1 MDIINICIL
10 ILNYYVCIYIAYKL
24 NKWTIKIGL
33 NTSLTIA
40 ALSIIFNYI
49 IKIPFFNTIKIV
61 FSTINLYLILKIS
74 FRKNIFTTLKTFFFI
89 ILIMFIS
96 EMLVTAVSINI
107 LYIDFAKLYNDNI
120 VHIVSNIV
128 VYVTSILISGLAI
141 KIIKYTNLNYYN
153 IKYRNNLFN
162 IFFMISIISMLI
174 LNYFMLYENLSTKV
188 FYITFAIS
196 MFHAFIVLVFMQKN
210 FMIIKKEDDY
220 ERLKL
225 YTNIIEGLVDD
236 ASKFKHDF
244 NSIMFMI
251 KGYLDDDNFEG
262 LKEHFADKML
272 QENNFSDILKLKKI
286 KNAGLKGLLAYKIAS
301 IESSKVKIHIEILND
316 IDKLNIDIVDLC
328 RILGILIDNAYEAA
342 RISKEKFM
350 TITFIQDET
359 LNITILNSC
368 NNDINVP
375 NIYKLGYSTKSS
387 NSGVGLYNVKDIID
401 KKYDNVLLE
410 TNFDKDVFIQDL
422 YIKAK

>member
-1 MDIINICIL
+1 MDIVNICTL
-10 ILNYYVCIYIAYKL
+10 VLNYFTCTYIAYKL
-24 NKWTIKIGL
+24 NKWTIKIDL
-33 NTSLTIA
+33 NTSLTIVV
-40 ALSIIFNYI
+40 LSIIFNYI
-49 IKIPFFNTIKIV
+49 IKIPFFSDVKVI
-61 FSTINLYLILKIS
+61 FSAINLYLILKIS
-74 FRKNIFTTLKTFFFI
+74 FRKSIFPTLKTFFFI

-96 EMLVTAVSINI
+96 EMLVTAVSINV

-128 VYVTSILISGLAI
+128 VCVTSILITGLAI
-141 KIIKYTNLNYYN
+141 KILKYTNLNYYN

-174 LNYFMLYENLSTKV
+174 LNYFMLYENLRTKV

-210 FMIIKKEDDY
+210 SMIIKKEDEY
-220 ERLKL
+220 EKLKL
-225 YTNIIEGLVDD
+225 YTNIIEDLVDD
-236 ASKFKHDF
+236 TAKFKHDF

-262 LKEHFADKML
+262 LKEHFTDKKL
-272 QENNFSDILKLKKI
+272 TENNFSDILKLKKI
-286 KNAGLKGLLAYKIAS
+286 KNAGLKGLLAYKITS
-301 IESSKVKIHIEILND
+301 IESSQVKLHIEILND

-342 RISKEKFM
+342 KISKEKFM
-350 TITFIQDET
+350 SITFMQEET

-368 NNDINVP
+368 NDDVNVP
-375 NIYKLGYSTKSS
+375 NIYKLGYSTKDSS
-387 NSGVGLYNVKDIID
+387 SGIGLYNVKDIID
-401 KKYDNVLLE
+401 KKYDNVLLQ
-410 TNFDKDVFIQDL
+410 TNFNKDVFIQDL
-422 YIKAK
+422 YIK